1 MQSEWRLPLNK
12 PPAHRAVRT
21 ILEKCDK
28 WVYNVASHGLAD
40 LFNLSPKELEE
51 EMNNGRFAKRV
62 INRDDLAKL
71 MREGEELVKSKKNF
85 KRVFVVL
92 DKNEK
97 ERKIELSFT
106 YVDDLT
112 NNIVYVLNSKIID

>member
-1 MQSEWRLPLNK
+1 
-12 PPAHRAVRT
+12 
-21 ILEKCDK
+21 
-28 WVYNVASHGLAD
+28 LA
-40 LFNLSPKELEE
+40 
-51 EMNNGRFAKRV
+51 
-62 INRDDLAKL
+62 
-71 MREGEELVKSKKNF
+71 KSKKNF